1 TVRPITL
8 SHRSQEVLSLMIS
21 RGCHSALYG
30 CLMHNFLPEVSHGA
44 LARVHVLCWHSG
56 CRALGVLRARGSPRS
71 NSIVFYLDSSLMVQG
86 LWAPGAS
93 VGQQLWLEE
102 PPFLDSLE
110 VNEIGG
116 GVCESAL
123 KLLHKSEGLQV
134 YARVRT
140 LLGKSDR
147 SGSQGGLR
155 KRGCCARRSSIP
167 THQQYPTRYGSKVT
181 HCLMPS
187 DKTPTVTR
195 LASAPRGHEVSAS
208 TRRRWGRMHG
218 MVNTCERLEAS

>member
-1 TVRPITL
+1 
-8 SHRSQEVLSLMIS
+8 M
-21 RGCHSALYG
+21 
-30 CLMHNFLPEVSHGA
+30 
-44 LARVHVLCWHSG
+44 
-56 CRALGVLRARGSPRS
+56 
-71 NSIVFYLDSSLMVQG
+71 
-86 LWAPGAS
+86 
-93 VGQQLWLEE
+93 
-102 PPFLDSLE
+102 DSLE

-140 LLGKSDR
+140 LFGKSDR

-181 HCLMPS
+181 RCLMPS

-195 LASAPRGHEVSAS
+195 LASEPRGNDVSAS

-218 MVNTCERLEAS
+218 MVNTCELFCAVITNNVLLVTRRGFGGHPLGQPPYLRSKD

>member
-71 NSIVFYLDSSLMVQG
+71 NSIVFYLDSSLMVKG

-147 SGSQGGLR
+147 SGSQGGLW

-167 THQQYPTRYGSKVT
+167 THRLFQPPQQ
-181 HCLMPS
+181 
-187 DKTPTVTR
+187 
-195 LASAPRGHEVSAS
+195 ASACARALTTLTSCVCVSLSPSAFS
-208 TRRRWGRMHG
+208 PLSVEPGPDVCTSLFPCVLPPQR
-218 MVNTCERLEAS
+218 

>member
-1 TVRPITL
+1 ML
-8 SHRSQEVLSLMIS
+8 SRL
-21 RGCHSALYG
+21 
-30 CLMHNFLPEVSHGA
+30 F
-44 LARVHVLCWHSG
+44 
-56 CRALGVLRARGSPRS
+56 S
-71 NSIVFYLDSSLMVQG
+71 NGTG

-147 SGSQGGLR
+147 SGSQGGPAETWMLR
-155 KRGCCARRSSIP
+155 AP
-167 THQQYPTRYGSKVT
+167 QFYPD
-181 HCLMPS
+181 PS
-187 DKTPTVTR
+187 GGPV
-195 LASAPRGHEVSAS
+195 AS
-208 TRRRWGRMHG
+208 
-218 MVNTCERLEAS
+218 

>member
-1 TVRPITL
+1 MVVGTVRPITF
-8 SHRSQEVLSLMIS
+8 SHHSQAFFFSLMIS

-30 CLMHNFLPEVSHGA
+30 CVMHNFLPEVSHGS

-56 CRALGVLRARGSPRS
+56 CRALGALRARGSPPSRS
-71 NSIVFYLDSSLMVQG
+71 ILSDLNSSLMVQG

-93 VGQQLWLEE
+93 GGQQLWLEE

-116 GVCESAL
+116 GGCESAL

-167 THQQYPTRYGSKVT
+167 THQQYPTRMCGCAVKAIWTYAPFLSPA
-181 HCLMPS
+181 LQSAWPAW
-187 DKTPTVTR
+187 PLR
-195 LASAPRGHEVSAS
+195 L
-208 TRRRWGRMHG
+208 RR
-218 MVNTCERLEAS
+218 TI